1 LPGIGKDGTE
11 MSNIEIGERIRLR
24 RIELGL
30 SQEQLAEQMDCSNIT
45 ISSWELGKCD
55 IKSSRLIKLSEVLHM
70 SADIILGIGKKS
82 GNISEF
88 EVMYRNLSDTNKII
102 FMNTMTAML
111 KTMSEN

>member
-1 LPGIGKDGTE
+1 
-11 MSNIEIGERIRLR
+11 
-24 RIELGL
+24 
-30 SQEQLAEQMDCSNIT
+30 
-45 ISSWELGKCD
+45 
-55 IKSSRLIKLSEVLHM
+55 M